1 LDFVLGLLEDRFGNQ
16 FRDHVR
22 NHLNYVTIYI
32 NNKSFLQLARLKTK
46 IYDGDK
52 IILGH
57 IIAGG

>member
-1 LDFVLGLLEDRFGNQ
+1 MDLVLGLLEDRFGKK
-16 FRDHVR
+16 FSDHVR

-32 NNKSFLQLARLKTK
+32 NNKSFLQLEGLKTK